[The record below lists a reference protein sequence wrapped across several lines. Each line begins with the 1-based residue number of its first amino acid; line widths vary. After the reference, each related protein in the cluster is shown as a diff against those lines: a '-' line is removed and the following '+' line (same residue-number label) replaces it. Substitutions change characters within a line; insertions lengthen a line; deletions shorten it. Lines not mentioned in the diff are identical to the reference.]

1 MAAKGPSMMEQ
12 YQAVKELNPDCLV
25 FFRLGDFYELFGDDA
40 KEASRLLGLTLTAR
54 TSGAGRSISVPMA
67 GVPYHAAS
75 GYIQRLLRAGRKIA
89 VCEQIGEADG
99 KGMMRRELVK
109 VHTPGTALEDGYLDL
124 RSNNYLAALLPL
136 KDGRLGLAWADNSTG
151 EFIVQDL
158 GADLAALDSELERL
172 RPSELLLPDTELPPA
187 VEALLEASG
196 GVLSRGE
203 SYSFEPGDALRRLKE
218 QFGVASLQGFG
229 VDEASPAIGAAGA
242 LLAYLKRT
250 QRSSLTHIQG
260 LRQHDPGQHLRLDAA
275 AQRHLEI
282 VQNQEDGGQAHTL
295 FSVVDHGVSAAGTRL
310 LKRWLR
316 APLRGLAP
324 IQARH
329 DAVQALAED
338 ASLREAVRE
347 SLGRTADLERALSKA
362 GCLSAGPRD
371 IAGVRQTLR
380 QLPMLAS
387 TLEGRREALLAAPSG
402 KPFEGLQAKLEAAL
416 VEDVP
421 AFLKDGG
428 LFKPGYDAALD
439 EAVED
444 SHGAKEKVLA
454 VQERERERSGI
465 AKLKVQYNSVFGY
478 YIEISKAQSDVVPAD
493 YERKQTLVG
502 AERFTTP
509 ELKVIEQKVLSADQR
524 KRQRE
529 SELFEQLR
537 AAVAAEAAGLLLLG
551 GRLAELDAL
560 GALAEAAVREQ
571 WVRPVMDES
580 RVLSLTASRHPVIEA
595 LLRKEGQTFV
605 PNDCALDADGEQLW
619 LITGPNMA
627 GKSTYMRQVALCVL
641 LAQSGS
647 FVPAKAARIGVV
659 DRIFTRV
666 GASDRLSRG
675 MSTFLVEMTETANIL
690 RHATDR
696 SLVVLDEIGRGT
708 STYDGVSIAWAV
720 AEALHERNGSR
731 CLFATHY
738 FELAELEKR
747 LPRVRNYSVGVREW
761 EGKIVFLHSIARGSS
776 EHSYG
781 VAVARLAGVPEPV
794 LRRAREVLASLEL
807 KQRAPEGGPGATEP
821 QMDLF
826 NARSSPAHAELLE
839 RLAGLDPDQLTP
851 LQALQELSALKRLV
865 PDPEDP
871 R

>member
-1 MAAKGPSMMEQ
+1 MMAQ
-12 YQAVKELNPDCLV
+12 YQAVKDQNPDCLV

-54 TSGAGRSISVPMA
+54 TSGAGRSVSIPMA
-67 GVPYHAAS
+67 GVPYHSAS

-89 VCEQIGEADG
+89 VCEQVGEADG

-124 RSNNYLAALLPL
+124 RSNNYLAALLPQ
-136 KDGRLGLAWADNSTG
+136 KDRFGLAWADNGTG
-151 EFIVQDL
+151 EFVVQDL

-172 RPSELLLPDTELPPA
+172 RPSELLLPDSPLAPELT
-187 VEALLEASG
+187 ALLEASG
-196 GVLSRGE
+196 GVRSQID
-203 SYSFEPGDALRRLKE
+203 SYSFEPQDSIRRLKE

-229 VDEASPAIGAAGA
+229 VDEGSPAIGAAGA

-250 QRSSLTHIQG
+250 QRSALTHLQG
-260 LRQHDPGQHLRLDAA
+260 LRQHDPGSHLRLDAA

-316 APLRGLAP
+316 APLRGLKP

-338 ASLREAVRE
+338 SALREALRE
-347 SLGRTADLERALSKA
+347 ALGRSADLERCLSKV

-380 QLPMLAS
+380 QIPVLAS
-387 TLEGRREALLAAPSG
+387 ALEGRREALLAAPSA
-402 KPFEGLQAKLEAAL
+402 KPFEALQARLEEAL
-416 VEDVP
+416 VEDPP
-421 AFLKDGG
+421 ALLRDGG
-428 LFKPGYDAALD
+428 LFKPGFDAALD

-444 SHGAKEKVLA
+444 SHGAKEKILA
-454 VQERERERSGI
+454 VQERERERTRTP
-465 AKLKVQYNSVFGY
+465 KLKVQFNSVFGY
-478 YIEISKAQSDVVPAD
+478 YIEISKAQAGSVPPD

-502 AERFTTP
+502 AERYTTP
-509 ELKVIEQKVLSADQR
+509 ELKAIEQRVLSADDR
-524 KRQRE
+524 RRRRE
-529 SELFEQLR
+529 AELFESLR
-537 AAVAAEAAGLLLLG
+537 AAVATEAAGLLALG
-551 GRLAELDAL
+551 ARLAELDAL
-560 GALAEAAVREQ
+560 SAFAEAALREQ

-580 RVLSLTASRHPVIEA
+580 RALNLTASRHPVIEA
-595 LLRKEGQTFV
+595 LLRREGQTFV
-605 PNDCALDADGEQLW
+605 PNDCALDAEGEQLW

-647 FVPAKAARIGVV
+647 FVPASAARIGLV

-720 AEALHERNGSR
+720 AEYLHEHSGCRA
-731 CLFATHY
+731 LFATHY

-781 VAVARLAGVPEPV
+781 VAVAKLAGVPEPV
-794 LRRAREVLASLEL
+794 LRRAREVLAKLEAGSASPAGTADL
-807 KQRAPEGGPGATEP
+807 P

-826 NARSSPAHAELLE
+826 QAPALPQVPGLRE
-839 RLAGLDPDQLTP
+839 RLAELDPDLLTP
-851 LQALQELSALKRLV
+851 MQALQELAALKRML
-865 PDPEDP
+865 PPSSEKP
-871 R
+871 